1 MIEKRGPR
9 QKLAK
14 LLWYGTIFV
23 ICVIMLLPFFWMFM
37 SSFKSGLEII
47 RIPPTLWPE
56 HFTFRNY
63 STIFRRLAFSRYFFN
78 SFVVSGVSTV
88 VALFTSSLTGFVF
101 SKYRFRGK
109 EVIFM
114 SFIGA
119 LMIPFAVTIL
129 PMYLLIAK
137 LNLLNTYIGLILP
150 MCVSPFGIFL
160 MRQFMEGI
168 PIELVEAARL
178 DGASEFWIYR
188 SIMVPLSSAAL
199 AGVGV
204 FTFLWTWNQLWWPLM
219 VISKAKMRTLP
230 LALAALTWQH
240 AKRYDM
246 IVTGAAIAAIP
257 VIIIFAFAQQKL
269 VKGITLT
276 GIKV

>member
-101 SKYRFRGK
+101 SKYKFRGK
-109 EVIFM
+109 EIIFM

-129 PMYLLIAK
+129 PMYLLISK

>member
-63 STIFRRLAFSRYFFN
+63 STIFRRLAFSLNFFN